1 MTVENS
7 NLESIKNNK
16 QISNSIFRL
25 LTICFLLFFASSCD
39 NDSDSS
45 DSDSDSGS
53 SNSDC
58 FFEFTLDG
66 VSYSSNDCISST
78 IVYPVGMDD
87 LIVFGANLTN
97 NEIGVWLA
105 GFSILVHANET
116 LPFQLQYPLESSSD
130 GVNDFNLIFDTNS
143 IFATGDN
150 TEGSFTITEL
160 AQSDGWIEG
169 DFEFTDMDE
178 QNKNTEVISTGHTIT
193 NGHFRL
199 KVD

>member
-1 MTVENS
+1 MIVENTS
-7 NLESIKNNK
+7 FESIKNEK
-16 QISNSIFRL
+16 QISNNIFKLLSIC
-25 LTICFLLFFASSCD
+25 ILLFFISSCD
-39 NDSDSS
+39 SDSDS
-45 DSDSDSGS
+45 SDSDSGS

-58 FFEFTLDG
+58 TFEFTLDG

-78 IVYPVGMDD
+78 IIQQIEMDD
-87 LIVFGANLTN
+87 LVVFGANLTN

-105 GFSILVHANET
+105 GFSILFHANET
-116 LPFQLQYPLESSSD
+116 LPIQLQYPLESSSD
-130 GVNDFNLIFDTNS
+130 GINDFNLLFDTNS

-178 QNKNTEVISTGHTIT
+178 LNENSEVISTGHTIN